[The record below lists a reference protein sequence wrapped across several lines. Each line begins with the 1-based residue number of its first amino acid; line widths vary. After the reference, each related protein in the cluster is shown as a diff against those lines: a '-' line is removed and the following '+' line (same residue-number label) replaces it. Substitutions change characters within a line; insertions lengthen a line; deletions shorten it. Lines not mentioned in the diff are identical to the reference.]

1 MPPQRPRS
9 VTGESVRKKG
19 TNLGDQVGD
28 TDMAMVLNTA
38 FEGPGSMGTI
48 SKVRGSWPT
57 HPPSYLKHHLVQVA
71 SGMH

>member
-19 TNLGDQVGD
+19 TNLGD

-38 FEGPGSMGTI
+38 FEGPGSI

-71 SGMH
+71 